1 MFVILTS
8 GRKMSHA
15 TKHLY
20 LRFANVNVAWN
31 WGSPGLSGRR
41 QAASRGRHLGARRA
55 WVMNGKVPWVAT
67 GSHGGHFMCW
77 AQLQNSSNSNLYSH
91 FLNTKSFLLPTYDCS
106 EAKCTLQPYQN
117 KFGKHME
124 ENYWVTVTEPGRL
137 IHEWKAG
144 TYSSCLVRLF

>member
-1 MFVILTS
+1 MDVCDINIRKEDESCHQALVFKVCQRECGLELGEPRLEWQET
-8 GRKMSHA
+8 GRLQRQA
-15 TKHLY
+15 L
-20 LRFANVNVAWN
+20 
-31 WGSPGLSGRR
+31 GSPQGLG
-41 QAASRGRHLGARRA
+41 
-55 WVMNGKVPWVAT
+55 NGKASWVAT

-77 AQLQNSSNSNLYSH
+77 AQLQNSSNSNFYSH